1 MSVPARVR
9 FKLRLDG
16 FDQGW
21 SEPTET
27 REAVYTNLDSGSYR
41 FRVIA
46 SNSDG
51 VWNSTESWLEFKI
64 EPVFWQT
71 WWFRLSTLLALAIV
85 ALVFVRLRFLKLTRQ
100 LNVRFEERLAERTR
114 IAQELHHTLLQG
126 FLSASL
132 QRHVAHETLVT
143 HSQAKPPVGRVLS

>member
-21 SEPTET
+21 SEPTEASQ
-27 REAVYTNLDSGSYR
+27 AVYTNLDSGSYR

-51 VWNSTESWLEFKI
+51 VWNSTESSLEFRI

-71 WWFRLSTLLALAIV
+71 WWFRLSTLIALAIA
-85 ALVFVRLRFLKLTRQ
+85 ALALVRLRFMQLTKQ
-100 LNVRFEERLAERTR
+100 LNVSFEGRLAERH
-114 IAQELHHTLLQG
+114 A
-126 FLSASL
+126 
-132 QRHVAHETLVT
+132 
-143 HSQAKPPVGRVLS
+143 